1 MLCSYRIVD
10 VVERIRRDE
19 FIQGE
24 ATRFVMFDQLWDE
37 PIEIAISLNDAV
49 DSMAI
54 GDESREIDLQAAVDL
69 RRHAHQA
76 EQAVAAEGIQ
86 RYFYDRFTATGLEG
100 KFDTVILNGA
110 NRLANGLDRG
120 IDDMGCPQCFRHLP
134 PCGNR
139 LYEND
144 DSALLNHSAHDR
156 GQAHRTTAKNR
167 YGRPGPASE

>member
-1 MLCSYRIVD
+1 MLRSYRIVD
-10 VVERIRRDE
+10 AVERIRRDE
-19 FIQGE
+19 FVQGE
-24 ATRFVMFDQLWDE
+24 ATRFVMVDQLWDE
-37 PIEIAISLNDAV
+37 PMEIAISLNDAV

-76 EQAVAAEGIQ
+76 EQAVAAERIE
-86 RYFYDRFTATGLEG
+86 RHFNDRFTATALEG
-100 KFDTVILNGA
+100 EFHTVILNGA
-110 NRLANGLDRG
+110 NRLANGLDSG
-120 IDDMGCPQCFRHLP
+120 IDDMGCPQCFRQLP

-144 DSALLNHSAHDR
+144 DGALLNHCAHDR

-167 YGRPGPASE
+167 YRRPRPASE

>member
-1 MLCSYRIVD
+1 MLCCYRIVD

-19 FIQGE
+19 FVQGE

-49 DSMAI
+49 NSMAI
-54 GDESREIDLQAAVDL
+54 GDECREIDLQAAVDL
-69 RRHAHQA
+69 RRHA
-76 EQAVAAEGIQ
+76 EQAVAAERIE
-86 RYFYDRFTATGLEG
+86 RYFHDRFTATGLKG

-110 NRLANGLDRG
+110 NRLANGLHSG
-120 IDDMGCPQCFRHLP
+120 IDDMSCPQCFRHLP
-134 PCGNR
+134 PCGNW

-144 DSALLNHSAHDR
+144 DSALLNHRAHDR

-167 YGRPGPASE
+167 YRRPGPAGE